1 MSDAPCACECS
12 KCALTIRVL
21 KTNLTRQTNRFE
33 KMNRLMK
40 KICDSNWGRDLAEQI
55 ARQALEDLARKIA
68 LEALK

>member
-1 MSDAPCACECS
+1 
-12 KCALTIRVL
+12 
-21 KTNLTRQTNRFE
+21 
-33 KMNRLMK
+33 MK